1 MSAKRISEDAKKSL
15 FDYFDGYDSPVNDPL
30 PRHNS
35 QGHNKLDSVISRFR
49 LQRDHAARQSR
60 KWKDSKFC
68 IDANLFTSS
77 PTELAQQ
84 IDVRISLSLLKVSVT
99 TLKRLILATQC

>member
-1 MSAKRISEDAKKSL
+1 MFAKRISEDTKKSL
-15 FDYFDGYDSPVNDPL
+15 FNYFDGCDFPVNDPL

-35 QGHNKLDSVISRFR
+35 QGHNELDSVISRFK

-68 IDANLFTSS
+68 IGANLFTSS

-84 IDVRISLSLLKVSVT
+84 IAVRISLSPLKILVT
-99 TLKRLILATQC
+99 TLKGMILATQC